1 MSSYCNLLC
10 ILQAAKDV
18 VLAEKPVISDDSN
31 QLDPSLLDEL
41 LSNIATLSSVYH
53 KPPEAFVTRVK
64 TTQKTEEEDYPE
76 AGEQSY
82 SDSPARVAD
91 SGASPPASSAN
102 PQHPASRQPAAPAA
116 LPDLLDLGMD
126 NSGSAIVSVDQPASP
141 AGYVQF
147 VCNSTI
153 KNVLAISLKV
163 TNIMIKS

>member
-1 MSSYCNLLC
+1 M
-10 ILQAAKDV
+10 QAAKDV

-64 TTQKTEEEDYPE
+64 TTQRTDEEEYAD
-76 AGEQSY
+76 AGEQGL
-82 SDSPARVAD
+82 SDSPARVAE
-91 SGASPPASSAN
+91 SGASPPATAAHA
-102 PQHPASRQPAAPAA
+102 QHPAARQPAAPAAPAA

-126 NSGSAIVSVDQPASP
+126 NSNSAIVSVDQPATP

-147 VCNSTI
+147 VCVSTI
-153 KNVLAISLKV
+153 KTVFAMSYKV
-163 TNIMIKS
+163 TTIMIEGGRFSKL

>member
-1 MSSYCNLLC
+1 MSSYSKLLC

-31 QLDPSLLDEL
+31 QHDPSLLDEL

-64 TTQKTEEEDYPE
+64 TTQKTEEEDYSD

-82 SDSPARVAD
+82 SDSPARVAE
-91 SGASPPASSAN
+91 SGVSPPASTAN
-102 PQHPASRQPAAPAA
+102 PQHPAARQPAAPAA
-116 LPDLLDLGMD
+116 LPDLLDLGME
-126 NSGSAIVSVDQPASP
+126 NSNSAIVSVDEPATP

-147 VCNSTI
+147 VCISTI
-153 KNVLAISLKV
+153 QISFKV
-163 TNIMIKS
+163 TNIMI